1 MLEYLYL
8 ARWSPTFDFL
18 GSGSPP
24 MAVRL
29 AALNALFLA
38 LFVIRKA
45 VGARPMGAGLT
56 LFVQVAILG
65 ANLVVLYQE
74 EVQSFLQTL
83 TNRL

>member
-8 ARWSPTFDFL
+8 ARWNPTFDFL

-29 AALNALFLA
+29 GVLNALFLA

-45 VGARPMGAGLT
+45 VGARPMAAGLT

-65 ANLVVLYQE
+65 ANLIVLYQP
-74 EVQSFLQTL
+74 EVESYLQSL
-83 TNRL
+83 TYRL